1 MKPSQS
7 RSQFTH
13 PKGGEWLAMDLENEP
28 MPGDRPRCEAC
39 GQFTRDGFCTTCDAV
54 HDHACCPPD
63 DCCGGPCAAHPCWDL
78 TT

>member
-1 MKPSQS
+1 MAEPEAAHNERQNEDWEAGDPSS
-7 RSQFTH
+7 TLSAIAAAGS
-13 PKGGEWLAMDLENEP
+13 PYPDGEAPTLDELLEQ
-28 MPGDRPRCEAC
+28 GRA
-39 GQFTRDGFCTTCDAV
+39 